1 MEKFDRPGPE
11 GICYIKNKN
20 KIRLDTQKKKTDVL
34 KAI

>member
-20 KIRLDTQKKKTDVL
+20 KIRLDTQKKTDVL